1 VIGVAALTFAGWM
14 LIGDS
19 AGSALLHAIAV
30 LVIACPCALGIATPL
45 AITAAVGRA
54 SQRGILVSDTR
65 VLETVRRVDVL
76 VMDKTGTVT
85 DGDFRL
91 LEISGDQSRMAE
103 LASLEARSEH
113 PLGRALLREH
123 VGTLPVSDVRVLE
136 GRGISGV
143 VEGIEYFAGNRALAS
158 PGPSLE
164 ADARKWEQQG
174 RTVAFFGWGG
184 EVRGAMAFGD
194 RVKPE
199 AGPLCVEMKRRGV
212 RTLVLSGDG
221 EATTRHTAETIG
233 ADAFVA
239 EALPARKLEV
249 IRELQGQGKVVAMIG
264 DGVNDAPAL
273 AQADLGIALSSGT
286 DIAMKAAPLVL
297 MNRSLQAVDEVFDLA
312 HRTLRVVR
320 QNLFW
325 AFFYNAAGITL
336 AITGVLN
343 PILAAGAM
351 VASSLSVIWNSKRL
365 R

>member
-1 VIGVAALTFAGWM
+1 
-14 LIGDS
+14 
-19 AGSALLHAIAV
+19 
-30 LVIACPCALGIATPL
+30 
-45 AITAAVGRA
+45 
-54 SQRGILVSDTR
+54 
-65 VLETVRRVDVL
+65 
-76 VMDKTGTVT
+76 
-85 DGDFRL
+85 
-91 LEISGDQSRMAE
+91 
-103 LASLEARSEH
+103 
-113 PLGRALLREH
+113 
-123 VGTLPVSDVRVLE
+123 
-136 GRGISGV
+136 
-143 VEGIEYFAGNRALAS
+143 
-158 PGPSLE
+158 
-164 ADARKWEQQG
+164 
-174 RTVAFFGWGG
+174 
-184 EVRGAMAFGD
+184 
-194 RVKPE
+194 
-199 AGPLCVEMKRRGV
+199 MKRRGV